1 MRRRKPN
8 KQMYLYLG
16 EEKLLPTRGIVGL
29 FDLDTATVGH
39 STRNFL
45 KKRRNQTKAV
55 SAELPKGFVLEN
67 TGGEDRVWLTALTG
81 ETLNGRFK
89 YAP

>member
-16 EEKLLPTRGIVGL
+16 EEKLLLTRGIIGL

-39 STRNFL
+39 STRDFL
-45 KKRRNQTKAV
+45 KKRRNRTEAV
-55 SAELPKGFVLEN
+55 SDELPKGFVLEN
-67 TGGEDRVWLTALTG
+67 SGGEDRVWLTALTG
-81 ETLNGRFK
+81 ETLNGRFNS
-89 YAP
+89 

>member
-1 MRRRKPN
+1 
-8 KQMYLYLG
+8 MYLYLG

-39 STRNFL
+39 STRDFL

-55 SAELPKGFVLEN
+55 SDELPKGFVLEN

>member
-1 MRRRKPN
+1 
-8 KQMYLYLG
+8 MYLYLG